1 MLLSGMFNHAGGPK
15 DRWFMPSRRLRVVTT
30 SVGVV
35 VSLAVC
41 AQGGGAAYT
50 VRAGDTLT
58 AVARSLKTS
67 VSALATTNHLAD
79 PNRIYVGQ
87 VLQLPPGSGPGAD
100 PPAHPGAPAP
110 QPGPIVDGPVAVY
123 PPGSAPLVTVSPA
136 RVLAGHP
143 DRRALGPMFDRAA
156 HQAHVPANL
165 LKAIAWQESGWQNN
179 VFSVVRAQGIGQLMP
194 GTVTFVNAL
203 TGQHLDPS
211 KPADNITLEAALLAF
226 LLYNAR
232 GDQPTAI
239 AGYYQGLASVQQRG
253 LYDDTKA
260 YVANVVALRAMF

>member
-1 MLLSGMFNHAGGPK
+1 MLHLMLLSGMFNHAGGPK

-194 GTVTFVNAL
+194 GTVAFLNAL
-203 TGQHLDPS
+203 TGQ
-211 KPADNITLEAALLAF
+211 
-226 LLYNAR
+226 
-232 GDQPTAI
+232 
-239 AGYYQGLASVQQRG
+239 
-253 LYDDTKA
+253 
-260 YVANVVALRAMF
+260 